1 MGYDID
7 AAEDWLDSWTASVSA
22 QAERAA
28 RLSRN
33 VAALTGSARNADGSI
48 RVTVGS
54 GGQIETLE
62 LSDVVHRW
70 PGARLAE
77 QILVVMRQAQKDL
90 AAKVAGEVEATV
102 GSDSETGRA
111 VIDSFETRFGRQDD
125 QTGGADRGR
134 LR

>member
-33 VAALTGSARNADGSI
+33 VAALTGSARSSDGSI

-54 GGQIETLE
+54 AGQIETLE
-62 LSDVVHRW
+62 LSDGVHRW
-70 PGARLAE
+70 SGAGLAE

-90 AAKVAGEVEATV
+90 AVKVAGEVEATV

-125 QTGGADRGR
+125 QTGGVDRGR